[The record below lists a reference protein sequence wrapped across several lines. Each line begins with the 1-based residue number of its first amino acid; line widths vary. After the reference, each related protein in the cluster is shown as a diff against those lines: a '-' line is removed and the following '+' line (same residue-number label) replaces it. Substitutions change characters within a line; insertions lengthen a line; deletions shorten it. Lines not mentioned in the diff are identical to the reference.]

1 MGVNGIYGLSGS
13 GLDIESLVK
22 MGMSGKNKQYD
33 KMEQQEIANTWLKEA
48 YNDVYMDMTTYK
60 YGTLSTYKMQSNM
73 NAMQASSSNSGL
85 VTATANGA
93 AAAMN
98 HTVTVSSVAS
108 NAYLQTT
115 QYKNEQGQMV
125 NYGVTRNTEDE
136 DLKTSNQLA
145 DVLFK
150 NYSVASYTQ
159 DGSTFNFKY
168 KVTFA
173 GDTES
178 TEVNGS
184 DIAISLK
191 LKDSAS
197 DDAKEY
203 TLTYTYDELFTGMAS
218 GTYTGYTGDNEAL
231 FDGGKTLNDF
241 ASAIAKTGAN
251 IQGGYDTA
259 NDTFS
264 LYNKTSG
271 ENNIIN
277 ITVGNDNAKMLFNN
291 LNLGYYDVTTNT
303 LGPRETFAEPKVMPT
318 EVESVNNLNDVK
330 GTAQSTSLKDVL
342 GLTATS
348 VKNDDNSYTITVKDK
363 DKQTLGTF
371 TKNGNT
377 ITGADATAFSMN
389 LSNGTNS
396 ATISFTLGELFDLT
410 EIGTKTSLSGNAGL
424 DEFAAKITGAKYT
437 DGEGYEQSLGITA
450 KYDAITDSFSMEN
463 LSGQAELTALGADD
477 SANKSAAQSLIES
490 LNLVNSP
497 NLSYKA
503 SSVALTGMLANVL
516 GITSSMAVKDND
528 PNPSTLYM
536 YVKQDGVQVASKTGN
551 PTTFTNG
558 TIKDTTLLS
567 FDIKVGDGEAK
578 RVDLTYGDLINFDGM
593 SYVNKYSINV
603 TNAGGTSGK
612 KLGSST
618 APLSNPMGIQV
629 AQKGLEALVAKIN
642 GTGLDITAEYDS
654 TSGKFSL
661 LSKNGAISITDAT
674 SGIALTSKLHL
685 EDVSPSSIASKIS
698 SGITRASATSSD
710 DSLASVLGLT
720 LVNSGDTR
728 ARLNSDGTPVTD
740 AGGNPIKD
748 PEYTVKDAAGNT
760 SKVLGT
766 DVAFSLKVGNGTSE
780 TEISFTYADLFD
792 TTKSGTLKGIAD
804 FSTLVDKI
812 NATTSSTGV
821 SATYDSATGKLNL
834 KNSAGDAILT
844 GGDDL
849 GSALVSKMGLKETQ
863 DSIDAKK
870 AEGQKNSWA
879 GTNASVTI
887 DGKSYNNDT
896 NKLTVA
902 GVTYTFL
909 DVTSEAVGK
918 KATISVSQD
927 TDKIVDYMKSF
938 VEEYNKLLDS
948 LNEKLSEKKYSDY
961 KPLSKRQED
970 EMTEKQIEKWNEKAK
985 SGLLYHN
992 SDIQALVSAMREAIY
1007 TKVDAV
1013 DSKYNTLSSI
1023 GITSSNTKGHLT
1035 LDTDKLKTALAE
1047 DPDCVYQLFASDQ
1060 DSTYIAG
1067 STNKN
1072 KITVAQSKL
1081 DYANTGI
1088 ANRLDNIM
1096 TTHMKKISDI
1106 AGTSKDTDDQSYLGK
1121 LITQMQTKMKSFKT
1135 LMTSYENKLYKRYDA
1150 MEVAL
1155 SKLNM
1160 QLGYISGSFS

>member
-48 YNDVYMDMTTYK
+48 YNDVYNDMTVYK
-60 YGTLSTYKMQSNM
+60 YSTLSTYKMQSNM
-73 NAMQASSSNSGL
+73 NAMQATSSNSSF

-98 HTVTVSSVAS
+98 HTVEVSSVAS

-115 QYKNEQGQMV
+115 QHEVDGKLV

-150 NYSVASYTQ
+150 KYSVANYTQ
-159 DGSTFNFKY
+159 EGSNYNFDYNITLADGTSKT
-168 KVTFA
+168 VH
-173 GDTES
+173 
-178 TEVNGS
+178 GS
-184 DIAISLK
+184 DVAISLT

-197 DDAKEY
+197 EDAKEY
-203 TLTYTYDELFTGMAS
+203 TLTYTYDELFTGVAS

-259 NDTFS
+259 NDSFS

-271 ENNIIN
+271 KDNVIN
-277 ITVGNDNAKMLFNN
+277 ITVGNENTVTLFNN
-291 LNLGYYDVTTNT
+291 LNLGAVDVVN
-303 LGPRETFAEPKVMPT
+303 GGIGDRITFAEPKTVPT
-318 EVESVNNLNDVK
+318 TVESVNLNSIE

-342 GLTATS
+342 GLKA
-348 VKNDDNSYTITVKDK
+348 TITDAGGGVYNIAVTDK
-363 DKQTLGTF
+363 DGNSIGSF
-371 TKNGNT
+371 TKNSDGSY
-377 ITGADATAFSMN
+377 TGDDAVAFSMN
-389 LSNGTNS
+389 LSNGTNT
-396 ATISFTLGELFDLT
+396 AEVSFTLGELFDLS

-424 DEFAAKITGAKYT
+424 DEFAAKVNDTG
-437 DGEGYEQSLGITA
+437 LNVTA
-450 KYDAITDSFSMEN
+450 KYDAINDSFSMSNPSGLAN
-463 LSGQAELTALGADD
+463 LEATGSGANQGVADL
-477 SANKSAAQSLIES
+477 LINS
-490 LNLVNSP
+490 LNLVTPSNV
-497 NLSYKA
+497 SYKTA
-503 SSVALTGMLANVL
+503 TSTATLGDLL
-516 GITSSMAVKDND
+516 GITSTVTLKYSGSMKGIMKV
-528 PNPSTLYM
+528 S
-536 YVKQDGVQVASKTGN
+536 QDGSQFASFTDKVA
-551 PTTFTNG
+551 TFYDG
-558 TIKDTTLLS
+558 THADNKLFS
-567 FDIKVGDGEAK
+567 FDISDGTNTATID
-578 RVDLTYGDLINFDGM
+578 VTYDDVINFDGFAK
-593 SYVNKYSINV
+593 VDGYSLYYKD
-603 TNAGGTSGK
+603 TSGITRE
-612 KLGSST
+612 LGEDQT
-618 APLSNPMGIQV
+618 ASIQSAQNNLS
-629 AQKGLEALVAKIN
+629 ALVDKIN
-642 GTGLDITAEYDS
+642 AAAESNGLNITAAYNS
-654 TSGKFSL
+654 TTGKFSL
-661 LSKNGAISITDAT
+661 INPNGEVSVTDTSGSVVSFASKLNLVNGDPSEVGYKVSSSITRVNTT
-674 SGIALTSKLHL
+674 STDG
-685 EDVSPSSIASKIS
+685 
-698 SGITRASATSSD
+698 
-710 DSLASVLGLT
+710 SLASILGLT
-720 LVNSGDTR
+720 AVK
-728 ARLNSDGTPVTD
+728 NSDGTL
-740 AGGNPIKD
+740 
-748 PEYTVKDAAGNT
+748 TVKKADGT
-760 SKVLGT
+760 SDTVAT
-766 DVAFSLKVGNGTSE
+766 TATAFSLKVGNGTSE
-780 TEISFTYADLFD
+780 ETVEFSYADLFD
-792 TTKSGTLKGIAD
+792 TTGSGTLKGTAD
-804 FSTLVDKI
+804 FSTLASKLDGKAGLEVAYDASTGKI
-812 NATTSSTGV
+812 NLHN
-821 SATYDSATGKLNL
+821 D
-834 KNSAGDAILT
+834 AGDAILS
-844 GGDDL
+844 GGDSL
-849 GSALVSKMGLKETQ
+849 GSTLVSRMNIAETEASKQAKE
-863 DSIDAKK
+863 A
-870 AEGQKNSWA
+870 AGQLHTWA
-879 GTNASVTI
+879 GTNASVKI
-887 DGKSYNNDT
+887 DGKTYDNDT

-909 DVTSEAVGK
+909 DTSPTDSTGK
-918 KATISVSQD
+918 AQKATISVSQD
-927 TDKIVDYMKSF
+927 TDKIVDYVKSF

-1013 DSKYNTLSSI
+1013 DSQYNTLSSI
-1023 GITSSNTKGHLT
+1023 GITTTNTKGHLT

-1060 DSTYIAG
+1060 DSAYIAG

-1072 KITVAQSKL
+1072 QITNAQKRL

-1096 TTHMKKISDI
+1096 STHMKKISDV
-1106 AGTSKDTDDQSYLGK
+1106 AGTSKETDDQSYLGK
-1121 LITQMQTKMKSFKT
+1121 LITNMKAKMSSFKT